1 MIDKQLKKALR
12 RAVMSV
18 RDKREYG
25 TLGRHNTGDDSW
37 TVKSEVRDGWV
48 IIHHENGNYI
58 ELPNT
63 GNGSVPIRAG
73 LRVQMIRKTNGK
85 LVLDGLDD
93 RYAEE
98 DEHGP
103 DDYGNTPHPF
113 TSHTDVPDSY
123 AGEAGS
129 IPQVNGGE
137 TGLEFTTPTAIVE
150 DGVSAATEQ
159 TVLAT
164 TDRFLMMVG
173 GVLKWSTYATIRDSI
188 KNYYDTVVATLTN
201 KIIDASN
208 NTLTNVNTSAL
219 SNDAVSNAKMA
230 NMAQATVKGRQA
242 GAGTGDPEDLTPAQ
256 MQQILKLAQ
265 VLGDN
270 GFVLVTDGTNG
281 LIERQTTATGS
292 GLRLVVDLRA
302 TSTGNVADGFGPAFF
317 FSMKDIDGV
326 ANILGA
332 IGAVRDG
339 ADNTGVMQL
348 RAYIAGIST
357 IIATAGQNGFS
368 VVNALSAG
376 GAVDFDSTL
385 NVDGAATL
393 NTATV
398 KPGTAT
404 DTAKVSGLLFSS
416 RAQVGNVGT
425 GEDVL
430 IDYSLAANSLSADN
444 QSIRIYACGTFA
456 NNANTKRLRLR
467 FGTGGTNLVL
477 DTTALSGGAAENWEL
492 NATIMRTGAA
502 TQKGIC
508 RITVSDPTLLS
519 PNFDQIGFVTTLNQ
533 TLSGAVTVR
542 ISGEATANNDILIEM
557 CKIWWDGENT

>member
-1 MIDKQLKKALR
+1 MKKLSKVFDDAIERSR
-12 RAVMSV
+12 RRTTIHGLMGKRLTDGSYTFVVDGFPESVWVTMRLSSGAQTVVPAVNSAGLPHSPKLAVDM
-18 RDKREYG
+18 RKE
-25 TLGRHNTGDDSW
+25 GDNY
-37 TVKSEVRDGWV
+37 V
-48 IIHHENGNYI
+48 IIRRSAEKVMATPQPTDPSGNSPHI
-58 ELPNT
+58 HSHL
-63 GNGSVPIRAG
+63 G
-73 LRVQMIRKTNGK
+73 LTDNDQDVHPQYHNDSRG
-85 LVLDGLDD
+85 DA
-93 RYAEE
+93 RY
-98 DEHGP
+98 
-103 DDYGNTPHPF
+103 YKK
-113 TSHTDVPDSY
+113 S
-123 AGEAGS
+123 
-129 IPQVNGGE
+129 
-137 TGLEFTTPTAIVE
+137 
-150 DGVSAATEQ
+150 DGVLEGAADG
-159 TVLAT
+159 
-164 TDRFLMMVG
+164 TDKIAVIAS
-173 GVLKWSTYATIRDSI
+173 GVLNWLTLDNIRDYI
-188 KNYYDTVVATLTN
+188 KSYYDSVVATLTN

-208 NTLTNVNTSAL
+208 NTITNINTSAL
-219 SNDAVSNAKMA
+219 ANDAVSNAKLA
-230 NMAQATVKGRQA
+230 NMVQAAIKGRQVA
-242 GAGTGDPEDLTPAQ
+242 GGTGDPEDLTA
-256 MQQILKLAQ
+256 AQ
-265 VLGDN
+265 VMAITKATQLLSDA
-270 GFVLVTDGTNG
+270 GFNLVTDGTNA

-302 TSTGNVADGFGPAFF
+302 TSTGNVSDGFGPAFF
-317 FSMKDIDGV
+317 FSLKDIDGV
-326 ANILGA
+326 VNNLGA

-339 ADNTGVMQL
+339 SDATGNMQL

-357 IIATAGQNGFS
+357 IIATAGQNGFA

-385 NVDGAATL
+385 NVDGATTL

-398 KPGTAT
+398 KPGTAS

-416 RAQVGNVGT
+416 RTQVGNVGA

-430 IDYSLAANSLSADN
+430 VDYSLAANSLSADN

-502 TQKGIC
+502 TQKGVC
-508 RITVSDPTLLS
+508 RITVSDPTLLNPTS
-519 PNFDQIGFVTTLNQ
+519 DQMGFVTTLNQ